1 MIGRAAI
8 ALLLAAE
15 ALAFYTV
22 GEVVMRIL
30 PEPGNELV
38 SAPAFVIV
46 GILAFL
52 LPSAFDWFA
61 VEGGKRIAAIGV
73 LGLIVLYAAM
83 RIQYAGD
90 LFLWDFGWLVDF
102 VTATGTVRD
111 WVIPVMTSSVLLVVT
126 WARSGWRSRS
136 GIWLETAPRSLAI
149 PFALVTI
156 ALLVSAGSELSQ
168 IVTRGGVVFYGIAL
182 AGLATSQLA
191 QSGSGIGGLR
201 SGGVTTLMLAGTAAF
216 AVLGV
221 ILIGIVLEPLLNVL
235 APPAAVVGNAI
246 GWFLYYTLFYPITWV
261 ITQILEFILGFLG
274 GGGEPPEI
282 QLPETPPEATEA
294 AGQGGDEPESFAER
308 ATRWGLAAGAIFLG
322 VLGVAAVVFILA
334 MLRRRDD
341 EDDSGASESEHAGNL
356 GEDLRD
362 AARSLFR
369 RDRGRR
375 RPTGEG
381 VVRLYQE
388 VLQSADRAG
397 RPRAASQT
405 PHEFAPILLNAFHR
419 EVTDDITA
427 AFEHA
432 RYSGRPPTEAD
443 LADLRRRWEQR
454 G

>member
-22 GEVVMRIL
+22 GELVMRIL

-46 GILAFL
+46 GFLAFL

-61 VEGGKRIAAIGV
+61 IEGWKRIVSIGV
-73 LGLIVLYAAM
+73 LGLVVLYGAM

-90 LFLWDFGWLVDF
+90 LYLWDFGWLVDF

-111 WVIPVMTSSVLLVVT
+111 WVLPVMASGVLLVVT

-156 ALLVSAGSELSQ
+156 ALIVSAGSELSE
-168 IVTRGGVVFYGIAL
+168 IVTRAGVVFYGIAL
-182 AGLATSQLA
+182 AGLATSQLS

-221 ILIGIVLEPLLNVL
+221 ILIGIVLEPLINVL
-235 APPAAVVGNAI
+235 TPPAAAVGNAI
-246 GWFLYYTLFYPITWV
+246 GWFLTYAFFYPIAWV
-261 ITQILEFILGFLG
+261 FTHILEFILSFLG
-274 GGGEPPEI
+274 GDGEPPQI
-282 QLPETPPEATEA
+282 DLPEPPEEATEA
-294 AGQGGDEPESFAER
+294 AGQGGDEAESLAER
-308 ATRWGLAAGAIFLG
+308 AARWGLAAGAIFLG

-341 EDDSGASESEHAGNL
+341 EDDATGSESEHAGNL
-356 GEDLRD
+356 GDDLRD

-369 RDRGRR
+369 RDRGRP

-388 VLQSADRAG
+388 VLESADRAG

-419 EVTDDITA
+419 DVTDDITA

-454 G
+454 A

>member
-1 MIGRAAI
+1 MGRVAI

-15 ALAFYTV
+15 ALAFYTF

-30 PEPGNELV
+30 PEPGNQLV
-38 SAPAFVIV
+38 SAPAFVVV
-46 GILAFL
+46 GYLAFL

-61 VEGGKRIAAIGV
+61 IEGGKRIASIGV
-73 LGLIVLYAAM
+73 LGLVVLYGAM

-90 LFLWDFGWLVDF
+90 LYLWDFGWLVDF

-111 WVIPVMTSSVLLVVT
+111 WVIPVMTSTVLLVVT

-156 ALLVSAGSELSQ
+156 ALLVSAGSELSE
-168 IVTRGGVVFYGIAL
+168 IVTRAGVVFYGIAL

-235 APPAAVVGNAI
+235 TPPAAAGGKAI
-246 GWFLYYTLFYPITWV
+246 AWFLTYAFFYPIAWV
-261 ITQILEFILGFLG
+261 ITHILEFILSFLG
-274 GGGEPPEI
+274 GDGEPPQI
-282 QLPETPPEATEA
+282 DLPEPPVEVREA
-294 AGQGGDEPESFAER
+294 AGQDVDEGESLAER
-308 ATRWGLAAGAIFLG
+308 AARWGLAAGAIFLG
-322 VLGVAAVVFILA
+322 IVGVAAVVFILA

-341 EDDSGASESEHAGNL
+341 EDAAAGSEAEHAGNL
-356 GEDLRD
+356 GDDLRD

-369 RDRGRR
+369 RDRGRG

-388 VLQSADRAG
+388 VLASADRAG
-397 RPRAASQT
+397 KPRAASQT
-405 PHEFAPILLNAFHR
+405 PHEFAPILLSAFHR
-419 EVTDDITA
+419 DVTDDITA
-427 AFEHA
+427 AFEYA

>member
-1 MIGRAAI
+1 VIGRAAI

-15 ALAFYTV
+15 ALAFYTI

-30 PEPGNELV
+30 PEPGNQLV
-38 SAPAFVIV
+38 SAPAFVVV
-46 GILAFL
+46 GFLAFL

-61 VEGGKRIAAIGV
+61 IEGWKRIVSIGA
-73 LGLIVLYAAM
+73 LGLVVLYGAM

-111 WVIPVMTSSVLLVVT
+111 WVIPVITSSVLLLVT

-149 PFALVTI
+149 PFALVTV
-156 ALLVSAGSELSQ
+156 ALLVSAGSEQSE
-168 IVTRGGVVFYGIAL
+168 IVTRAGVVFYGIAL

-201 SGGVTTLMLAGTAAF
+201 SSGVTTLMLAGTAAF

-221 ILIGIVLEPLLNVL
+221 ILIGIVLQPLIDVL
-235 APPAAVVGNAI
+235 EAPATAVLEAI
-246 GWFLYYTLFYPITWV
+246 AWFITYAFFHPIAWV
-261 ITQILEFILGFLG
+261 LTFVIDLILSFLG
-274 GGGEPPEI
+274 GDGEPPEI
-282 QLPETPPEATEA
+282 QLPEPPVEATEA
-294 AGQGGDEPESFAER
+294 QGQGGGEGESLADR
-308 ATRWGLAAGAIFLG
+308 AARWGLAAGAIFLG

-341 EDDSGASESEHAGNL
+341 DDDSGSSESEHAGNL
-356 GEDLRD
+356 GDDLRD

-369 RDRGRR
+369 RDRRQ

-388 VLQSADRAG
+388 VLDSADRAG
-397 RPRAASQT
+397 KPRAAAQT

-419 EVTDDITA
+419 DVTDDITA

-454 G
+454 A